1 MKNIFKSLF
10 VLLAVSALASSCD
23 KWLDIND
30 DPNTPTAASAKYY
43 NRLPFCQFYLEH
55 AWEIPGSNAAYY
67 SQMLASRHNQTA
79 GAMNWNMG
87 AANRGNNA
95 QQWFFV
101 PCASNLQDMYDK
113 AMEAGA
119 YHYAGAAKFMR
130 AFGFMEM
137 VDLFGEIPYEE
148 ALGASVAPKYNTG
161 DEVFMGCIG
170 EIEEAIELF
179 SKTQEAGAEPL
190 ATGDSWN
197 GGDAGKWLKMCYLM
211 EARWLVKLSKKG
223 EGSYKDG
230 KYDSAKILE
239 CLSKAQQSNADD
251 TIIRHTNENT
261 STHDHEGWDE
271 VVTYSAVHSCIG
283 QNNYH
288 YWVSKM
294 LYDNLTYFAGN
305 GVEDP
310 RADKIIP
317 WVRSAKSASTPAEVK
332 WSADGKWR
340 RSLPVDLTTSI
351 IKDNGP
357 RYDWAFSNGKWSIS
371 GSDCPPERL
380 GDTLYVRGR
389 VGYFA
394 NSPDPLYRQAS
405 GNDASALSGA
415 FHLRAD
421 SPSVMASYAEACL
434 IKAEVLFNKGDKA
447 GAYTAYKEGVKANI
461 DFMNGY
467 LDTWAGYATVAGCP
481 SFEKMSDAEIN
492 DFVNNGLGTAG
503 DTTLAKIMTQKQI
516 IYLLTLES
524 WNDMRRYDYNPEVF
538 MGFAV
543 PYNYLNTAAWQD
555 YLPMGKQPRRWP
567 QASYERDYNSANLT
581 AIGEKVPGAS
591 SLPLTKEGDAWYSS
605 KQISTLPVWWDY
617 AN

>member
-1 MKNIFKSLF
+1 MKNIAKYL
-10 VLLAVSALASSCD
+10 VVAAVAALSMTSCD

-30 DPNTPTAASAKYY
+30 SPNTPTAASAKYY

-55 AWEIPGSNAAYY
+55 SWEIPGSNAAYY
-67 SQMLASRHNQTA
+67 SQMLVSRHNQTN

-101 PCASNLQDMYDK
+101 PCASNLKDMYDK

-130 AFGFMEM
+130 AFGFMDM
-137 VDLFGEIPYEE
+137 IDLFGEIPYTD
-148 ALGASVAPKYNTG
+148 ALGASVAPEYDTG
-161 DEVFMGCIG
+161 DVVFKGCID

-179 SKTQEAGAEPL
+179 SKAQEDGAEPL
-190 ATGDSWN
+190 STGDSWN
-197 GGDAGKWLKMCYLM
+197 GGDANKWLKMCYLM

-223 EGSYKDG
+223 TGSYKDL
-230 KYDSAKILE
+230 KYDPDKILD
-239 CLSKAQQSNADD
+239 CLAKAQQSNADN

-271 VVTYSAVHSCIG
+271 VVTYSGVHSCIG

-294 LYDNLTYFAGN
+294 LYDNLTNFAGN

-317 WVRSAKSASTPAEVK
+317 WVRSVKGPTTPAEVK
-332 WSADGKWR
+332 WSPDGKWR

-357 RYDWAFSNGKWSIS
+357 RYDWAWDGKWSIS
-371 GSDCPPERL
+371 GADCPPERM

-394 NSPDPLYRQAS
+394 NSPDPLYRQVS
-405 GNDASALSGA
+405 GKDETALSGA

-421 SPSVMASYAEACL
+421 SPSVMASYSEACL
-434 IKAEVLFNKGDKA
+434 IKAEVLFNKGQKA
-447 GAYTAYKEGVKANI
+447 EAYAAYKEGVKANI
-461 DFMNGY
+461 EFMNDY
-467 LDTWAGYATVAGCP
+467 LDTWSSFASVQGCP
-481 SFEKMSDAEIN
+481 SFTKMSQAE
-492 DFVNNGLGTAG
+492 VNNFLNVGLGTAS
-503 DTTLAKIMTQKQI
+503 DISLAKIMTQKQI
-516 IYLLTLES
+516 VYLLTLDS

-538 MGFAV
+538 IGFAK
-543 PYNYLNTAAWQD
+543 PYNYLNTPSFLD
-555 YLPMGKQPRRWP
+555 YCPLDKAPRRWM
-567 QASYERDYNSANLT
+567 QASYERDYNSANLE
-581 AIGEKVPGAS
+581 AIGEKVSGAS
-591 SLPLTKEGDAWYSS
+591 SLPLVKGGAWYNS
-605 KQISTLPVWWDY
+605 KQIGTLPVWWDT
-617 AN
+617 AE